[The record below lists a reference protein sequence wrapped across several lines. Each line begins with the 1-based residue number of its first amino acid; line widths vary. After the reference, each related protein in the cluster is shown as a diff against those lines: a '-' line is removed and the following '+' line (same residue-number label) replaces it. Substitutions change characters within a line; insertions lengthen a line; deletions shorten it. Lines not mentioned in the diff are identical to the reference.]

1 MKFYILNI
9 CKARDLFVP
18 LQCILSEGLS
28 TSSSLIIFTT
38 QHQRMIDKNYVRN
51 LVDQWLEGKDYFLT
65 DLTISSDDRIVVEI
79 DHEEGVWIE
88 DCVEL
93 SRFIE
98 SQLDREQEDFE
109 LEVGSAG
116 IGQPF
121 KVLRQYEIH
130 QGERVETLTND
141 GRKLQGEL
149 HDVTPENFQLTI
161 QEKVKEEGAKRPKM
175 VDRDITLS
183 YADVKWTK
191 YIIDFK

>member
-1 MKFYILNI
+1 
-9 CKARDLFVP
+9 
-18 LQCILSEGLS
+18 
-28 TSSSLIIFTT
+28 
-38 QHQRMIDKNYVRN
+38 MIEKNLVKNYVEE
-51 LVDQWLEGKDYFLT
+51 WLEGKEYFLT
-65 DLTISSDDRIVVEI
+65 DITISTDNRIVVEI

-98 SQLDREQEDFE
+98 SHLDRDTEDFE

-130 QGERVETLTND
+130 VGEQVEVLAND
-141 GRKLQGEL
+141 GKKFVGMLKEV
-149 HDVTPENFQLTI
+149 DAEKFVVTV
-161 QEKVKEEGAKRPKM
+161 QEKVKEEGAKRPKL
-175 VDRDITLS
+175 VDVDKTFA

-191 YIIDFK
+191 YLIDFK